1 MEWFM
6 QIWRLFYQSAC
17 RRGCRLL
24 FNIVQLGLLVWLEN
38 ADGHIHL
45 HAEAGQATGGSADY
59 RESQIPGFVKVTMS
73 RDKGVGIGPHQ
84 FKPLNGSLAFSLIQ
98 VGDRWYYEVIEQMPQ
113 RVRTSYVDAV
123 TGVLTN
129 PQTGKA
135 VQLE

>member
-1 MEWFM
+1 MRF
-6 QIWRLFYQSAC
+6 LNSSYHFVC
-17 RRGCRLL
+17 RRGCKLL
-24 FNIVQLGLLVWLEN
+24 FHIVQLGLLVWLEN
-38 ADGHIHL
+38 AEGHIHL
-45 HAEAGQATGGSADY
+45 HAEAGPASGVSADY

-113 RVRTSYVDAV
+113 RVRVSYVDAV

-135 VQLE
+135 VQLD